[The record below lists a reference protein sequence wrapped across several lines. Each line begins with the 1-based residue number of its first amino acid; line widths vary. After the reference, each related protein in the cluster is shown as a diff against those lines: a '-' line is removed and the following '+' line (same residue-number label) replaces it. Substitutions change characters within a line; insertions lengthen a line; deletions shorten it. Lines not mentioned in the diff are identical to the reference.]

1 MAFAVALVAAAIG
14 TGYGISGWIR
24 LLLAVAAGAAV
35 YLGSAGV
42 AATLQGW
49 QTSRRAARQSSG
61 PAKGN
66 RGTYPRR
73 H

>member
-14 TGYGISGWIR
+14 TGYGIGGWIR

-49 QTSRRAARQSSG
+49 QTSRRATRQLSG
-61 PAKGN
+61 PEKGD
-66 RGTYPRR
+66 RGTHPRR